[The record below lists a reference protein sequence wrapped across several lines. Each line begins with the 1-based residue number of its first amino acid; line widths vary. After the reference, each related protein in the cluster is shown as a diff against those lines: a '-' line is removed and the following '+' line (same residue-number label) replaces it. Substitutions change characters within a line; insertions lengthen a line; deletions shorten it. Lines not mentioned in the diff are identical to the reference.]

1 MFIPRLCSSIVLLL
15 LFFCSVFVPGL
26 VGRCCFTVLAA
37 AGAFLSIQEFC
48 RLLKNKGMESY
59 PVYTGI
65 FMTAWVIG
73 VLYLQMFF
81 NRESASVFLMF
92 LLLFPVVFACS
103 LWWKI
108 LCAER
113 KIEVLNRVLVSAAA
127 FFLFLIPFTIL
138 AWLYSLEESG
148 GGGEIHKLFFYLVI
162 GTKIGDIGAY
172 VTGSLSNKIT
182 KGKNH
187 KLIPSISPGKSWEGL
202 FGGLIISIVFSL
214 LVFPWAFGKEI
225 PFWISLIFGTVLFF
239 GGAAGDL
246 AESSLKRMCEIKDS
260 GNIIPGIGGV
270 LDLVDSL
277 LLNTPIFSFMYW
289 LLVLYY

>member
-15 LFFCSVFVPGL
+15 LFFCSVFVPGT

-48 RLLKNKGMESY
+48 KLLRNKAMESY
-59 PVYTGI
+59 SVYTGI
-65 FMTAWVIG
+65 VMAVWVIG
-73 VLYLQMFF
+73 VLYLQILFSSEF
-81 NRESASVFLMF
+81 ASAFLLF
-92 LLLFPVVFACS
+92 LLLIPVVFVCS
-103 LWWKI
+103 LWWKL

-113 KIEVLNRVLVSAAA
+113 RIEVLKKVLVSAAA

-138 AWLYSLEESG
+138 AWLYSMEEVR
-148 GGGEIHKLFFYLVI
+148 GGEIHKLFFYLVI

-182 KGKNH
+182 KGRNH

-202 FGGLIISIVFSL
+202 FGGLILTIAFSL
-214 LVFPWAFGKEI
+214 LVFPWAFGREI

-260 GNIIPGIGGV
+260 GTIIPGIGGV

-289 LLVLYY
+289 LLMLYY

>member
-15 LFFCSVFVPGL
+15 LFFCSVFVPGT

-48 RLLKNKGMESY
+48 KLLRNKAMESY
-59 PVYTGI
+59 SVYTGI
-65 FMTAWVIG
+65 VMAVWVIG
-73 VLYLQMFF
+73 VLYLQILFSSEF
-81 NRESASVFLMF
+81 ASAFLLF
-92 LLLFPVVFACS
+92 LLLIPVVFVCS

-113 KIEVLNRVLVSAAA
+113 RIEVLKKVLVSAAA

-138 AWLYSLEESG
+138 AWLYSMEEVR
-148 GGGEIHKLFFYLVI
+148 GGEIHKLFFYLVI

-182 KGKNH
+182 KGRNH

-202 FGGLIISIVFSL
+202 FGGLILTIAFSL
-214 LVFPWAFGKEI
+214 LVFPWAFGREI

-260 GNIIPGIGGV
+260 GTIIPGIGGV

-289 LLVLYY
+289 LLMLYY

>member
-15 LFFCSVFVPGL
+15 LFFCSVFVPGT

-48 RLLKNKGMESY
+48 KLLRNKAMESY
-59 PVYTGI
+59 SVYTGI
-65 FMTAWVIG
+65 VMAVWVIG
-73 VLYLQMFF
+73 VLYLQILFSSEF
-81 NRESASVFLMF
+81 ASAFLLF
-92 LLLFPVVFACS
+92 LLLIPVVFVCS

-113 KIEVLNRVLVSAAA
+113 KIEVLKKVLVSAAA

-138 AWLYSLEESG
+138 AWLYSMEEVR
-148 GGGEIHKLFFYLVI
+148 GGEIHKLFFYLVI

-182 KGKNH
+182 KGRNH

-202 FGGLIISIVFSL
+202 FGGLILTIAFSL
-214 LVFPWAFGKEI
+214 LVFPWAFGREI

-260 GNIIPGIGGV
+260 GTIIPGIGGV

-289 LLVLYY
+289 LLMLYY

>member
-15 LFFCSVFVPGL
+15 LFFCSVFVPGT
-26 VGRCCFTVLAA
+26 VGRCCFTILAA

-48 RLLKNKGMESY
+48 KLLRNKAMESY
-59 PVYTGI
+59 SVYTGI
-65 FMTAWVIG
+65 VMAVWVIG
-73 VLYLQMFF
+73 VLYLRIFF
-81 NRESASVFLMF
+81 SSEFASAFLLF
-92 LLLFPVVFACS
+92 LLLIPVVFVCS

-113 KIEVLNRVLVSAAA
+113 RIEVLKKVLVSAAA

-138 AWLYSLEESG
+138 AWLYSMEEVR
-148 GGGEIHKLFFYLVI
+148 GGEIHKLFFYLVI

-182 KGKNH
+182 KGRNH

-202 FGGLIISIVFSL
+202 FGGLILTIAFSL
-214 LVFPWAFGKEI
+214 LVFPWAFGREI

-260 GNIIPGIGGV
+260 GTIIPGIGGV

-289 LLVLYY
+289 LLMLYY

>member
-187 KLIPSISPGKSWEGL
+187 KLIYQQSDERRCQ
-202 FGGLIISIVFSL
+202 
-214 LVFPWAFGKEI
+214 I
-225 PFWISLIFGTVLFF
+225 P
-239 GGAAGDL
+239 
-246 AESSLKRMCEIKDS
+246 R
-260 GNIIPGIGGV
+260 
-270 LDLVDSL
+270 
-277 LLNTPIFSFMYW
+277 
-289 LLVLYY
+289 

>member
-15 LFFCSVFVPGL
+15 LFFCSVFVPGT

-48 RLLKNKGMESY
+48 KLLRNKAMESY
-59 PVYTGI
+59 SVYTGI
-65 FMTAWVIG
+65 VMAVWVIG
-73 VLYLQMFF
+73 VLYLRIFF
-81 NRESASVFLMF
+81 SSEFASAFLLF
-92 LLLFPVVFACS
+92 LLLIPVVFVCS

-113 KIEVLNRVLVSAAA
+113 KIEVLKKVLVSAAA

-138 AWLYSLEESG
+138 AWLYSMEEVR
-148 GGGEIHKLFFYLVI
+148 GGEIHKLFFYLVI

-182 KGKNH
+182 KGRNH

-202 FGGLIISIVFSL
+202 FGGLILTIAFSL
-214 LVFPWAFGKEI
+214 LVFPWAFGREI

-260 GNIIPGIGGV
+260 GTIIPGIGGV

-289 LLVLYY
+289 LLMLYY

>member
-15 LFFCSVFVPGL
+15 LFFCSVFVPGT
-26 VGRCCFTVLAA
+26 VGRCCFTILAA

-48 RLLKNKGMESY
+48 KLLRNKAMESY
-59 PVYTGI
+59 SVYTGI
-65 FMTAWVIG
+65 VMAVWVIG
-73 VLYLQMFF
+73 VLYLRIFF
-81 NRESASVFLMF
+81 SSEFASAFLLF
-92 LLLFPVVFACS
+92 LLLIPVVFVCL

-113 KIEVLNRVLVSAAA
+113 KIEVLKKVLVSAAA

-138 AWLYSLEESG
+138 AWLYSMEEVR
-148 GGGEIHKLFFYLVI
+148 GGEIHKLFFYLVI

-182 KGKNH
+182 KGRNH

-202 FGGLIISIVFSL
+202 FGGLILTIAFSL
-214 LVFPWAFGKEI
+214 LVFPWAFGREI

-260 GNIIPGIGGV
+260 GSIIPGIGGV

-289 LLVLYY
+289 LLMLYY

>member
-1 MFIPRLCSSIVLLL
+1 M
-15 LFFCSVFVPGL
+15 VFV
-26 VGRCCFTVLAA
+26 
-37 AGAFLSIQEFC
+37 
-48 RLLKNKGMESY
+48 
-59 PVYTGI
+59 
-65 FMTAWVIG
+65 
-73 VLYLQMFF
+73 
-81 NRESASVFLMF
+81 
-92 LLLFPVVFACS
+92 CS

-113 KIEVLNRVLVSAAA
+113 KIEVLKKVLVSAAA

-138 AWLYSLEESG
+138 AWLYSMEEVR
-148 GGGEIHKLFFYLVI
+148 GGEIHKLFFYLVI

-182 KGKNH
+182 KGRNH

-202 FGGLIISIVFSL
+202 FGGLILTIAFSL
-214 LVFPWAFGKEI
+214 LVFPWAFGREI

-260 GNIIPGIGGV
+260 GSIIPGIGGV

-289 LLVLYY
+289 LLMLYY